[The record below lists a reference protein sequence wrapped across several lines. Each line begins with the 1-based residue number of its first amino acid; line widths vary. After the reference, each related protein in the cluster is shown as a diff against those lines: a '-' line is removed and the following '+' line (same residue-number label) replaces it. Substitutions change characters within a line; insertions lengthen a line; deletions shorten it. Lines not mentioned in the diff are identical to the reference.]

1 MVGIG
6 GFFGLEL
13 NKNGH
18 YHSNSIM
25 LNSGKNAL
33 EYILRVKKYSKVYIP
48 YFTCE
53 VILLPLRELNIK
65 FEFYHIN
72 ENFELI
78 DFPSKLAKDEAI
90 LYTNYFGLKEDYIID
105 LYKIFG
111 SQLIVD
117 NTQSFYSLPISGVDT
132 FYSARKFFGVPD
144 GAYLYTNSVLD
155 MDIPKDKS
163 YQRMAHLLKRIDLGS
178 ESAYDDFKKNDEI
191 LSQQP
196 MMYMSDLTNRILM
209 NIDYKNV
216 RVRRIANYRLLD
228 DNLFSYNCLRI
239 KLPDD
244 CVPMIYPFLYK
255 NGNLRK
261 YLIEKKIYIATY
273 WPNVLKWCNENSQE
287 YLFASNLI
295 PLPIDQRYGY
305 EELAYIIKVIKEYDT
320 ERK

>member
-6 GFFGLEL
+6 GFFELEL

-25 LNSGKNAL
+25 LNSGKNAF

-48 YFTCE
+48 FFTCE

-90 LYTNYFGLKEDYIID
+90 LYTNYFGLKEDYIIN

-155 MDIPKDKS
+155 INIPKDKS
-163 YQRMAHLLKRIDLGS
+163 YQRMAHLLKRIDLNS

-209 NIDYKNV
+209 NIDYEKV

-228 DNLFSYNCLRI
+228 DNLYSYNSLRI
-239 KLPDD
+239 KLSDNS
-244 CVPMIYPFLYK
+244 VPMIYPLLYK

-273 WPNVLKWCNENSQE
+273 WPNVLRWCNENSQE

-305 EELAYIIKVIKEYDT
+305 EELGYIIKVIKEYDT
-320 ERK
+320 